1 MFRSCMVS
9 YIRVCQES
17 FGLAKHN
24 SAHKFAHR
32 LNQQMSIHMQVSPS
46 SCLVDECPRICV
58 TSAEPDSLY
67 TIKGSVRHRDKTL
80 VSYGHFKSSATGEI
94 DLNRHSSLGGTY
106 TGLDNAGLFWSLQC
120 MKHVKAT
127 ILTVRDVQKP
137 LKMVFSVH
145 QGALTKREIDKSDVM
160 TSCQLERRFLS
171 ENVKKYDVSNGRLRG
186 TVCIPTGKGPF
197 PGIID
202 MYGVSGGLKPSR
214 AALLSSYGFVTY
226 ALPYFAYGDLVKDVG
241 DVDLRYFEEA
251 LTWFSSQEYV
261 DSSRIALVGTSLGA
275 MLSIVMATYWP
286 GMIRAVVSYNAP
298 HHRTMTPLT
307 YHGRALPYI
316 NNNENPVVDKDG
328 AINYLKSFG
337 CKFFDK
343 SELTAIQDDSVIYL
357 VNILYYWTTGPLDLS
372 NLFAI
377 TIEKA
382 KADFLFIA
390 GEDDQIIPSVY
401 CASRLTE
408 RLNQHGHRNH
418 RTLVYPGTGHLID
431 PGLLPVTNIMKNP
444 FNGDYFTCL
453 FLTTNIDE
461 TTTI

>member
-17 FGLAKHN
+17 FGLAKHI

-46 SCLVDECPRICV
+46 SCLVDECPRIRV

-67 TIKGSVRHRDKTL
+67 TIKGSVRNLDKTL

-120 MKHVKAT
+120 MKYVKAT

-145 QGALTKREIDKSDVM
+145 QGALTKQEIDKSDAI
-160 TSCQLERRFLS
+160 TSCQLDRRFLS
-171 ENVKKYDVSNGRLRG
+171 DHVKTYDVSDGKLRG
-186 TVCIPTGKGPF
+186 TVFIPTGKGPF

-202 MYGVSGGLKPSR
+202 MYGLNGSLKPSR

-226 ALPYFAYGDLVKDVG
+226 ALPYFAYKDLVKDVA

-251 LTWFSSQEYV
+251 LKWFSSQEYV

-286 GMIRAVVSYNAP
+286 DMIRAVVSYNAT
-298 HHRTMTPLT
+298 HHRTITPRT
-307 YHGRALPYI
+307 YYGKTLPYI
-316 NNNENPVVDKDG
+316 NSNGNPVVNIDG
-328 AINYLKSFG
+328 ALNYLKSFS
-337 CKFFDK
+337 CKLLNK
-343 SELTAIQDDSVIYL
+343 SESTAIQ
-357 VNILYYWTTGPLDLS
+357 
-372 NLFAI
+372 
-377 TIEKA
+377 IEKS

-401 CASRLTE
+401 CASRMTE
-408 RLNQHGHRNH
+408 RLNQNGHHNH

-431 PGLLPVTNIMKNP
+431 PGLLPVTNITRNP
-444 FNGDYFTCL
+444 FDV
-453 FLTTNIDE
+453 D
-461 TTTI
+461 TTITYGGGLPEHAKAQEHSWKIVKEFLRKTLAIQLNKNNNNNK